1 MLAQGRP
8 GELYIVPEM
17 RVASCISMTDSLYLA
32 LMILTFFIPLVIYFV
47 TCTESAR
54 FVAMEREKERDKQE
68 RARQAQLKSHQP
80 APSGPS
86 QAIHPVL
93 RQNCAVARLV
103 SQIHVPVSQMPTQM
117 EAIDLR
123 FY

>member
-1 MLAQGRP
+1 
-8 GELYIVPEM
+8 
-17 RVASCISMTDSLYLA
+17 MTDSLYLA
-32 LMILTFFIPLVIYFV
+32 LMILTFFIPLVVYFA
-47 TCTESAR
+47 TCAESAR
-54 FVAMEREKERDKQE
+54 SVAIEREKEREKQE

-80 APSGPS
+80 GQS

-103 SQIHVPVSQMPTQM
+103 SQIHVPAQM
-117 EAIDLR
+117 ETIDLR